1 MMKKARFTET
11 QIVNILKLADSGMT
25 VEDICRQIGSSN
37 ATYYNW
43 KSKYG
48 GMEANDVKRLKEL
61 EDEKSKLK
69 KLFAE
74 VSLENHAMKELFA
87 KKGW

>member
-1 MMKKARFTET
+1 MKKSRFTET
-11 QIVNILKLADSGMT
+11 QIVNILKEADAGMK
-25 VEDICRQIGSSN
+25 VEDICRKHGMSN
-37 ATYYNW
+37 ATYYKW

-48 GMEANDVKRLKEL
+48 GMDASELKRVKEL
-61 EDEKSKLK
+61 EEENLKLK

>member
-1 MMKKARFTET
+1 MIIMVDF
-11 QIVNILKLADSGMT
+11 LKIID
-25 VEDICRQIGSSN
+25 N

-48 GMEANDVKRLKEL
+48 GMEAADIKRLKKL
-61 EDEKSKLK
+61 EYENTRLK
-69 KLFAE
+69 RLFAE